1 MNSRIRPSLYIDNV
15 ATRSLR
21 GKITIAMNN
30 TVALICSKMHNLTQ
44 MVQLKFEE
52 NVNWV
57 MCHVFFFLQQS
68 TTAPTKGLED
78 EAFIFKL

>member
-30 TVALICSKMHNLTQ
+30 TVALICSKMQNLTQ
-44 MVQLKFEE
+44 MV
-52 NVNWV
+52 
-57 MCHVFFFLQQS
+57 
-68 TTAPTKGLED
+68 
-78 EAFIFKL
+78 

>member
-15 ATRSLR
+15 ATRSLRSLR

-57 MCHVFFFLQQS
+57 MCHDFW
-68 TTAPTKGLED
+68 
-78 EAFIFKL
+78 